1 MSEPLFVVGCV
12 TLYLAIG
19 FLVAGLSIRVWH
31 RADST
36 SLAAR
41 MLFPWNAYD
50 RCVGSE
56 VGFSIYGELIRHDLA
71 PAPLYTALIACLWP
85 LKLFWC
91 CCTVIYVH
99 SPLYH

>member
-1 MSEPLFVVGCV
+1 MSDPLFVVGCV

-41 MLFPWNAYD
+41 ILFPWNAHD

-56 VGFSIYGELIRHDLA
+56 TGFSVYGELIRHGFA
-71 PAPLYTALIACLWP
+71 PVPVYALLIACAWP
-85 LKLFWC
+85 LKLLWC
-91 CCTVIYVH
+91 GCTTCYVH
-99 SPLYH
+99 SPLYQ